1 MVKKRLYLKLASWSQ
16 FIWFQFCWW
25 HWKHDNK
32 EPVEHMLPSPHEVWL
47 GCWLW
52 PHRCHQDS
60 SQLVWSSAWTLAC
73 CCLLHCLA
81 DWPIGGTG
89 WWHGGQA
96 CFSSSFHWGY
106 LGCHQWLSVLN
117 CCNLGRV
124 WSFAL
129 GLWTPS
135 SITLFAF
142 KVSVLALGGAVA
154 SFVFGTFL

>member
-16 FIWFQFCWW
+16 FRWFQFCWW
-25 HWKHDNK
+25 HWKYDNK

-106 LGCHQWLSVLN
+106 LGCHQWLSVWAAATWVE
-117 CCNLGRV
+117 CG
-124 WSFAL
+124 AL
-129 GLWTPS
+129 LWGWGLPPALPYLPS
-135 SITLFAF
+135 KFLFW
-142 KVSVLALGGAVA
+142 LWEGQ
-154 SFVFGTFL
+154 